1 MQKFDFIK
9 VSLVI
14 FLIILCL
21 VSTVYGETLRLID
34 LDFKNADLKDV
45 LRALA
50 NQEGVSLVIDNE
62 VSGPVTIHLTKVT
75 FNDALAILA
84 KNYNLTYIRENK
96 VYHISRSELLKVE
109 YQDGLLSVEARDAK
123 LRTLIETVS
132 QKTGVN
138 LVPAPEIS
146 ERISI
151 IILKATVADG
161 INTILTQANCTEE
174 KIGQVSFIK
183 KRASDRSFKVK
194 YQAKLLSIDAQGIP
208 LNVLAREITEKT
220 GISVVP
226 DQSLNLNANIFFQDL
241 SVEDGLSILC
251 ETNGLLLLNEGLAYR
266 IAKKTGSYRVVLKN
280 NLLSV
285 DCDNAD
291 VVAIIN
297 EIARQSGNNIILA
310 RDVQGQLTAHFQ
322 NLPFFQGLTAMLENR
337 NLSLEKQ
344 ADYYYVKTNPN
355 NNPNMRISFDP
366 EKKLYDLD
374 VQTAPVAT
382 IINEMARKANLSMV
396 VMAQVNWTVSNLR
409 LQKLEFTQAL
419 DFLLKGTVFTY
430 KLIGNTY
437 LVGDGMV
444 IRPENSDFAM
454 VQVYPVKYLKADQ
467 FLTTLPPI
475 FPKQNF
481 VLMAD
486 KNAII
491 VTAPPTVH
499 AMFNNYL
506 EQVDVESIEN
516 RTEVIKV
523 KYLKAEDVLK
533 LIPPAIPK
541 NDLIVIKEANAIAVT
556 GPQNLINQVK
566 QYISKVD
573 QVNPMI
579 VFDVMVVQ
587 ISDSHGFTWKAPS
600 GLIELSDGN
609 KLKISPADPS
619 ISLIDPGSTPSA
631 TDSTIAQL
639 TMLVQNGKGK
649 ILANPTISTLN
660 GYQTSFSVSTKWS
673 YSVPTGT
680 TNGEVVNE
688 SVKTYDSGLFITIV
702 PWVSADNQITMEIKP
717 KISEFGDSPKD
728 SNLPSTSERTTETTI
743 RVNNKQTVVISGL
756 RNSRKQKTITK
767 IPILGDIPLLGYL
780 FKNNVDTE
788 TQDEF
793 VIVITPYLVF
803 NEADRIEA
811 DQKIFSQYNLG
822 VQTEL
827 KPEETADKKKKKQK

>member
-9 VSLVI
+9 FSLVI

-21 VSTVYGETLRLID
+21 VSTVYGEALRLID

-75 FNDALAILA
+75 FIDALAILA
-84 KNYNLTYIRENK
+84 KNYNLTYIKENK
-96 VYHISRSELLKVE
+96 IYHISRSELLKVE

-123 LRTLIETVS
+123 LRSLIETVS

-151 IILKATVADG
+151 IIVKAPVADG

-194 YQAKLLSIDAQGIP
+194 YQDKLLSVDAQGIP

-220 GISVVP
+220 GVSVVP

-241 SVEDGLSILC
+241 SVTDGLGILC
-251 ETNGLLLLNEGLAYR
+251 ETNGLLLISEGSAYR

-310 RDVQGQLTAHFQ
+310 KDVQGQLTSHFQ
-322 NLPFFQGLTAMLENR
+322 NLPFFQGLTAMLEIR

-344 ADYYYVKTNPN
+344 AEYYYVKTNPN

-382 IINEMARKANLSMV
+382 IINEMARKANLSIV

-437 LVGDGMV
+437 LIGDGMV

-467 FLTTLPPI
+467 FLATLPPI

-491 VTAPPTVH
+491 VTAPPTIH

-523 KYLKAEDVLK
+523 KYLKAEDILK

-541 NDLIVIKEANAIAVT
+541 NDLVVIKEANAIAVT

-587 ISDSHGFTWKAPS
+587 IS
-600 GLIELSDGN
+600 GLSWFYLE
-609 KLKISPADPS
+609 
-619 ISLIDPGSTPSA
+619 SA
-631 TDSTIAQL
+631 
-639 TMLVQNGKGK
+639 
-649 ILANPTISTLN
+649 
-660 GYQTSFSVSTKWS
+660 
-673 YSVPTGT
+673 
-680 TNGEVVNE
+680 
-688 SVKTYDSGLFITIV
+688 
-702 PWVSADNQITMEIKP
+702 
-717 KISEFGDSPKD
+717 
-728 SNLPSTSERTTETTI
+728 
-743 RVNNKQTVVISGL
+743 L
-756 RNSRKQKTITK
+756 R
-767 IPILGDIPLLGYL
+767 
-780 FKNNVDTE
+780 
-788 TQDEF
+788 
-793 VIVITPYLVF
+793 F
-803 NEADRIEA
+803 N
-811 DQKIFSQYNLG
+811 
-822 VQTEL
+822 
-827 KPEETADKKKKKQK
+827 